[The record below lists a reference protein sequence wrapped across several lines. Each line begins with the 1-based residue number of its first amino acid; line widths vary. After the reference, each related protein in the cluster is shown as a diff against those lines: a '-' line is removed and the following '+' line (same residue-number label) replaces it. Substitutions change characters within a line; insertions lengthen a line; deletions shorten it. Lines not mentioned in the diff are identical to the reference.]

1 MFLQHDFI
9 KLNLSIY
16 LVLSMPYDHLSQQ
29 PRLAHEL
36 LIALGNY
43 GGDFVRVQQTLANA
57 VSCAGVGLH
66 SGQPVNLMLRPAPP
80 DTGVVF
86 VNRNGKNGASLA
98 ASVEHLVPTELCTA
112 ISGNGFQVKTIEHI
126 LAALAGLD
134 IDNVYVEVDAGEA
147 PVMDGSAA
155 HFVRLI
161 RSAGILR
168 QSRRQPYLKITRPLE
183 VVDGARRVR
192 IEPSSTTKIT
202 YSIHYNHP
210 LIQTQTYFYEHSVHA
225 FEREIADARTFGFL
239 QEVEAL
245 WARGLGQGGSLDN
258 TIILSQDG
266 ILNESGLRFVNEF
279 VRHKVLDLI
288 GDFSLLG
295 VPFIGHLIAERSGHS
310 MHTRLVQQILNHP
323 DSWVLLNTDQPV
335 PASEPRSA
343 MAAPRSASLV
353 ALQAS

>member
-1 MFLQHDFI
+1 M
-9 KLNLSIY
+9 
-16 LVLSMPYDHLSQQ
+16 
-29 PRLAHEL
+29 RA
-36 LIALGNY
+36 
-43 GGDFVRVQQTLANA
+43 QQTLANA

-66 SGQPVNLMLRPAPP
+66 SGQPVTLTLRPAPP
-80 DTGVVF
+80 NTGVVF
-86 VNRNGKNGASLA
+86 VNRNGHAGASIA

-134 IDNVYVEVDAGEA
+134 IDNVYVEVDAGEV

-161 RSAGILR
+161 RSAGIVP

-183 VVDGARRVR
+183 VVEGARRVR

-210 LIQTQTYFYEHSVHA
+210 LIQTQTYAYEHSAHA

-245 WARGLGQGGSLDN
+245 WARGLGQGGNLDN
-258 TIILSQDG
+258 TIVLSQDG
-266 ILNESGLRFVNEF
+266 ILNESGLRFANEF
-279 VRHKVLDLI
+279 VRHKILDLI

-295 VPFIGHLIAERSGHS
+295 VPFIGHLIAKRSGHAI
-310 MHTRLVQQILNHP
+310 HTRLVQQILTHP
-323 DSWVLLNTDQPV
+323 DSWVLLNADETV
-335 PASEPRSA
+335 AASELRSA
-343 MAAPRSASLV
+343 KAASRSASLV

>member
-1 MFLQHDFI
+1 
-9 KLNLSIY
+9 
-16 LVLSMPYDHLSQQ
+16 
-29 PRLAHEL
+29 
-36 LIALGNY
+36 
-43 GGDFVRVQQTLANA
+43 
-57 VSCAGVGLH
+57 VSCEGVGLH
-66 SGQPVNLMLRPAPP
+66 SGKPVTLTLRPAPP

-86 VNRNGKNGASLA
+86 VSRNGAASLA
-98 ASVEHLVPTELCTA
+98 ASIEHLVPTELCTA
-112 ISGNGFQVKTIEHI
+112 ISGNGFQVKTIEHV

-161 RSAGILR
+161 RSVGAIA
-168 QSRRQPYLKITRPLE
+168 QNRRQPYLKITRPIE
-183 VVDGARRVR
+183 VLDGVRRVR

-210 LIQTQTYFYEHSVHA
+210 LIQTQTYLYEHSVHA

-266 ILNESGLRFVNEF
+266 ILNESGLRFANEF
-279 VRHKVLDLI
+279 VRHKILDLI

-295 VPFIGHLIAERSGHS
+295 VPFIGHLIAERSGHA
-310 MHTRLVQQILNHP
+310 MHTRLVQQILNQP
-323 DSWVLLNTDQPV
+323 DNWVLLNADETV
-335 PASEPRSA
+335 ASPEHRPA
-343 MAAPRSASLV
+343 MATPRFASLV

>member
-1 MFLQHDFI
+1 M
-9 KLNLSIY
+9 
-16 LVLSMPYDHLSQQ
+16 
-29 PRLAHEL
+29 RA
-36 LIALGNY
+36 
-43 GGDFVRVQQTLANA
+43 QQTLANA

-66 SGQPVNLMLRPAPP
+66 SGQPVTLTLSPAPQN
-80 DTGVVF
+80 TGIVF
-86 VNRNGKNGASLA
+86 VNRNGKNGASLP
-98 ASVEHLVPTELCTA
+98 ASVKHLVPTELCTA

-134 IDNVYVEVDAGEA
+134 IDNVYVEVDASEA
-147 PVMDGSAA
+147 PAMDGSAA

-161 RSAGILR
+161 RSAGILP

-210 LIQTQTYFYEHSVHA
+210 LIQTQTYAYEHSAHA

-245 WARGLGQGGSLDN
+245 WARGLGQGGNLDN
-258 TIILSQDG
+258 TIVLSQDG
-266 ILNESGLRFVNEF
+266 ILNESGLRFANEF
-279 VRHKVLDLI
+279 VRHKILDLI

-295 VPFIGHLIAERSGHS
+295 VPFIGHLIAERSGHAI
-310 MHTRLVQQILNHP
+310 HTRLVQQILNHP
-323 DSWVLLNTDQPV
+323 DSWVLLNADETV
-335 PASEPRSA
+335 ATSEPRSA

>member
-1 MFLQHDFI
+1 M
-9 KLNLSIY
+9 
-16 LVLSMPYDHLSQQ
+16 
-29 PRLAHEL
+29 
-36 LIALGNY
+36 
-43 GGDFVRVQQTLANA
+43 RVQQTLANA
-57 VSCAGVGLH
+57 VSCSGVGLH
-66 SGQPVNLMLRPAPP
+66 SGQPVTLTLRPAPA

-86 VNRNGKNGASLA
+86 VNRSGKGGASLA
-98 ASVEHLVPTELCTA
+98 ASVEHLVATELCTA
-112 ISGNGFQVKTIEHI
+112 ISGNGFQVRTIEHV
-126 LAALAGLD
+126 LAALTGLD
-134 IDNVYVEVDAGEA
+134 IDNVYVEVDASEA
-147 PVMDGSAA
+147 PVMDGSAG

-161 RSAGILR
+161 RSAGIVP

-183 VVDGARRVR
+183 VVDGTRRVR
-192 IEPSSTTKIT
+192 IEPSSTTKVT

-210 LIQTQTYFYEHSVHA
+210 LIQTQTYAYEHSVHA

-245 WARGLGQGGSLDN
+245 WARGLGKGGSLDN

-266 ILNESGLRFVNEF
+266 VLNESGLRFANEF

-295 VPFIGHLIAERSGHS
+295 LPFIGHVIAERSGHA

-323 DSWVLLNTDQPV
+323 GSWVLLNADEPV
-335 PASEPRSA
+335 IASEPRSA
-343 MAAPRSASLV
+343 MAVPRFASLV

>member
-1 MFLQHDFI
+1 
-9 KLNLSIY
+9 
-16 LVLSMPYDHLSQQ
+16 
-29 PRLAHEL
+29 
-36 LIALGNY
+36 
-43 GGDFVRVQQTLANA
+43 VRAQQTLANA

-66 SGQPVNLMLRPAPP
+66 SGQPVTLTLRPAPP
-80 DTGVVF
+80 NTGVVF
-86 VNRNGKNGASLA
+86 VNRNGHAGASIA

-134 IDNVYVEVDAGEA
+134 IDNVYVEVDAGEV

-161 RSAGILR
+161 RSAGIVP

-183 VVDGARRVR
+183 VVEGVRRVR

-210 LIQTQTYFYEHSVHA
+210 LIQTQTYAYEHSAHA

-245 WARGLGQGGSLDN
+245 WARGLGQGGNLDN
-258 TIILSQDG
+258 TIVLSQDG
-266 ILNESGLRFVNEF
+266 ILNESGLRFANEF
-279 VRHKVLDLI
+279 VRHKILDLI

-295 VPFIGHLIAERSGHS
+295 VPFIGHLIAKRSGHAI
-310 MHTRLVQQILNHP
+310 HTRLVQQILTHP
-323 DSWVLLNTDQPV
+323 DSWVLLNADETV
-335 PASEPRSA
+335 AASELRSA
-343 MAAPRSASLV
+343 KAASRSASLV

>member
-1 MFLQHDFI
+1 
-9 KLNLSIY
+9 
-16 LVLSMPYDHLSQQ
+16 
-29 PRLAHEL
+29 
-36 LIALGNY
+36 
-43 GGDFVRVQQTLANA
+43 VRAQQTLANA
-57 VSCAGVGLH
+57 VRCAGIGLH
-66 SGQPVNLMLRPAPP
+66 SGQPVALALKPAPTN
-80 DTGVVF
+80 TGVVF
-86 VNRNGKNGASLA
+86 INRNGKDGASLA

-161 RSAGILR
+161 RSAGIAS
-168 QSRRQPYLKITRPLE
+168 QNRRQPYLKITRPLE
-183 VVDGARRVR
+183 VVDGVRRVR

-202 YSIHYNHP
+202 YSIHYDHP
-210 LIQTQTYFYEHSVHA
+210 LIQTQTYFYEHSAHA

-245 WARGLGQGGSLDN
+245 WARGLGQGGNLDN
-258 TIILSQDG
+258 TIVLSQDG
-266 ILNESGLRFVNEF
+266 ILNESGLRFTDEF
-279 VRHKVLDLI
+279 VRHKILDLI

-295 VPFIGHLIAERSGHS
+295 FPFIGHLIAERSGHAI
-310 MHTRLVQQILNHP
+310 HTRLVQQILNHP
-323 DSWVLLNTDQPV
+323 DSWVLLNADETV
-335 PASEPRSA
+335 AASEPRSA
-343 MAAPRSASLV
+343 KAAPRSTSLV